1 MLGTILDIHIRVAYA
16 VLIFNGVVG
25 LWGVIRFL
33 RGLAIDGNYWGAVAL
48 SPILGLVQMLLG
60 LIMVANGLSANVR
73 FVHYLYGALVI
84 LAAPAC
90 FLYLRGRDDRGAQMI
105 FGLVLL
111 LNTGFGLR
119 AYTTG
124 YQAAGAF

>member
-1 MLGTILDIHIRVAYA
+1 MGLVLQLHINIATA
-16 VLIFNGVVG
+16 VLLFNGVVG
-25 LWGVIRFL
+25 LWGVIRFM

-48 SPILGLVQMLLG
+48 SPILGLLQMVLG
-60 LIMVANGLSANVR
+60 LILVANGLNANVR

-90 FLYLRGRDDRGAQMI
+90 FAYLRGRDDRGAQMI

-111 LNTGFGLR
+111 LNTGFGIR

-124 YQAAGAF
+124 YQAAF

>member
-1 MLGTILDIHIRVAYA
+1 MVML
-16 VLIFNGVVG
+16 FNGLVG
-25 LWGVIRFL
+25 LWGILRFFQNK
-33 RGLAIDGNYWGAVAL
+33 GIDGSYWGAVAI
-48 SPILGLVQMLLG
+48 SPIIGLVQMALG
-60 LIMVANGLSANVR
+60 LIMVANGLYVNVR

-90 FLYLRGRDDRGAQMI
+90 FMFLSGRDDRGAQLI

-111 LNTGFGLR
+111 LNTGFGIR

-124 YQAAGAF
+124 YPSVF

>member
-1 MLGTILDIHIRVAYA
+1 MGLVLQLHINIATA
-16 VLIFNGVVG
+16 VLLFNGVVG
-25 LWGVIRFL
+25 AWGVIRYL
-33 RGLAIDGNYWGAVAL
+33 RGLSIDGNYWGAVAL
-48 SPILGLVQMLLG
+48 SPILGLVQMTLG
-60 LIMVANGLSANVR
+60 LILVANGLNTTVR

-90 FLYLRGRDDRGAQMI
+90 FAYLRGRDDRGAQMI

-111 LNTGFGLR
+111 LNTGFGIR

-124 YQAAGAF
+124 YQVAF

>member
-1 MLGTILDIHIRVAYA
+1 MIATLLQLHTNVATA
-16 VLIFNGVVG
+16 VLLFNGAVG

-33 RGLAIDGNYWGAVAL
+33 RGLSIDGSYWGAVAL
-48 SPILGLVQMLLG
+48 SPILGLIQMVLG
-60 LIMVANGLSANVR
+60 LLLVANGLSANVR

-90 FLYLRGRDDRGAQMI
+90 FAFLRGRDDRGAQMI

-111 LNTGFGLR
+111 LNTGFGIR

-124 YQAAGAF
+124 YQGVF

>member
-1 MLGTILDIHIRVAYA
+1 MSLVLQLHINIATA
-16 VLIFNGVVG
+16 VLLFNGIVG
-25 LWGVIRFL
+25 LWGVIRYL
-33 RGLAIDGNYWGAVAL
+33 RGLSIDGNYWGAVAL
-48 SPILGLVQMLLG
+48 SPILGLVQMTLG
-60 LIMVANGLSANVR
+60 LILVANGLNANVR

-90 FLYLRGRDDRGAQMI
+90 FAYLRGRDDRGAQMI

-111 LNTGFGLR
+111 LNTGFGIR

-124 YQAAGAF
+124 YQVAF

>member
-1 MLGTILDIHIRVAYA
+1 MSLVLQLHINIATA
-16 VLIFNGVVG
+16 VLLFNGVVG
-25 LWGVIRFL
+25 AWGVIRFM
-33 RGLAIDGNYWGAVAL
+33 RGLSIDGNYWGAVAL
-48 SPILGLVQMLLG
+48 SPILGLVQMTLG
-60 LIMVANGLSANVR
+60 LILVANGLSVNVR

-90 FLYLRGRDDRGAQMI
+90 FAYLRGRDDRGAQMI

-111 LNTGFGLR
+111 LNTGFGIR

-124 YQAAGAF
+124 YQAAF